1 MVSRVS
7 RVSRHLTLLSSRS
20 SLCRHWAFSSTAALM
35 SFIGRTNS
43 GERASTCWFFES
55 SACGEVDGLKSVEIV
70 SGRDHDKM
78 WC

>member
-7 RVSRHLTLLSSRS
+7 RVSRHLTLLRSRS

-43 GERASTCWFFES
+43 GERASTYWFFES
-55 SACGEVDGLKSVEIV
+55 STCGEVDGLKSVEFV
-70 SGRDHDKM
+70 SYPDAKKM
-78 WC
+78 W